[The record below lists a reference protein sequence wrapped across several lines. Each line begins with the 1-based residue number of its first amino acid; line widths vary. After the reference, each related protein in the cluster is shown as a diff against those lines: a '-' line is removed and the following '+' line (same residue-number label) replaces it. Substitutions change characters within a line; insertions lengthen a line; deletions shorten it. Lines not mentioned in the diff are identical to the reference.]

1 VRTAEDLAAGARAA
15 IAGRLEPPTRPQ
27 LDGAALYGLVGDL
40 LLELEPETEADP
52 VGVLL
57 SLLVTFGAA
66 VGPRPHFVAGGS
78 QHPARL
84 NVVLEGSTSRSR
96 KGTAWHLSRSIFLEA
111 DPEWTRSRV
120 MSGLASGE
128 GLIHAV
134 RDPDENQPGAS
145 DKRLLVVEPE
155 FARVLAVAS
164 RDGSTLSAVLR
175 QSWDDGNLGVLTRKD
190 PLRASGAHICVLAHV
205 TGEELIRRLSGIE
218 LANGFANRY
227 LFAHVQRARSLPSG
241 GRISPEQLRDMG
253 RRVADA
259 LSRARRI
266 GRMSRSPEAEQLWAE
281 IDDGFGDGEDGLLG
295 ALTARPEAQT
305 LRLGVAYALLDGSAV
320 IDRLH
325 LLAAHAVWRYCE
337 ASAAYIFGERLGD
350 PVADRLR
357 EALFAAGGEGLDFT
371 EQRDLFGRHVSA
383 ARLEQAREAL
393 HRRGEAETSAVET
406 GGRPRMV
413 SRALARKARKARKAV
428 ASRASVA
435 YRAGETD
442 ERSAREST

>member
-1 VRTAEDLAAGARAA
+1 
-15 IAGRLEPPTRPQ
+15 
-27 LDGAALYGLVGDL
+27 
-40 LLELEPETEADP
+40 
-52 VGVLL
+52 
-57 SLLVTFGAA
+57 
-66 VGPRPHFVAGGS
+66 
-78 QHPARL
+78 
-84 NVVLEGSTSRSR
+84 
-96 KGTAWHLSRSIFLEA
+96 
-111 DPEWTRSRV
+111 
-120 MSGLASGE
+120 
-128 GLIHAV
+128 
-134 RDPDENQPGAS
+134 
-145 DKRLLVVEPE
+145 VEPE
-155 FARVLAVAS
+155 FARVLAVAG

-281 IDDGFGDGEDGLLG
+281 IYDGFGDGEDGLLG

-305 LRLGVAYALLDGSAV
+305 LRLAVAYALLDGSAV

-413 SRALARKARKARKAV
+413 TRALARKARKARKAV

-435 YRAGETD
+435 YRAGEV
-442 ERSAREST
+442 R